1 MSSESW
7 KDKFNFKKQSEGYT
21 PLHTSRSD
29 PEPHT
34 TWRGSDHTV
43 HVYGAD
49 FPFPIGNSP
58 DKWFP
63 NKKEFDSPPS
73 YPNKIEFN
81 PPPSAA
87 RALSSILDD
96 YSLSSMID
104 EYYRRANR
112 IRRENWD
119 YGF

>member
-1 MSSESW
+1 VSSETW
-7 KDKFNFKKQSEGYT
+7 KDKFNFKRQSDGYT

-34 TWRGSDHTV
+34 TWRGNDHTV
-43 HVYGAD
+43 HVYSND

-63 NKKEFDSPPS
+63 NKKEFDPPL
-73 YPNKIEFN
+73 
-81 PPPSAA
+81 SAA
-87 RALSSILDD
+87 SALSSML
-96 YSLSSMID
+96 D